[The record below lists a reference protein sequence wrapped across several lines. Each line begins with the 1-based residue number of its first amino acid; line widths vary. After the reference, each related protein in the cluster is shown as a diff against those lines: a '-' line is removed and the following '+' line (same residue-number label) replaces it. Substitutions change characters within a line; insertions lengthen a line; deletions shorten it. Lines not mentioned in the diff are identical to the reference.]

1 MTLSRILL
9 GVLVLASACT
19 SASQTSDDPTPTQ
32 ASPSPTLA
40 EGEPLPVA
48 RGEFARLACNNLPP
62 EQLHKVW
69 TGYHPGRGGE
79 LQFVPKFPNVLG
91 SWFPHSGPWPY
102 LQRVP
107 VFLYGPGHVAE
118 VGRVETPATVA
129 DLAPT
134 FGELLGFPFDAPDG
148 RVLREAV
155 AEDRQRPP
163 KLILTVVWDGGG
175 RNVLSAYPNRW
186 PVVQSLIPGGAWYE
200 EATVGSSP
208 SVTPAIHT
216 TIGTG
221 AFPRAHG
228 ILDLRFQVDGE
239 LVPPVTQGP
248 QWYLTPTLGDVYDAA
263 MGNEPLVGMIAT
275 EAALGMI
282 GHGSDWEGGDR
293 DIALAQRGG
302 VWSLKGPNEEIFE
315 FPGYA
320 DEAGDLEGA
329 VAELDAADGQRDDAW
344 MGEPMFDD
352 PDDLTHTPAYSVY
365 NTDVIAEVIRREG
378 FGADD
383 VPDLLYVNYKQIDK
397 VGHRWSFPSPFMEQV
412 VESHD
417 TAFGDL
423 VDLLDDQV
431 GEGEWVIALTADH
444 GATPQPDTTGAFVI
458 DNKRL
463 VDDLLAE
470 FDDDDGARVLQNL
483 RVTQGWFDE
492 DELEQN
498 GHTIEDVARWFM
510 AYTKGDNA
518 ADPSALTEEER
529 NETVFS
535 AAFPASILDGTLRC
549 IRDLTG

>member
-1 MTLSRILL
+1 M
-9 GVLVLASACT
+9 LAAACT
-19 SASQTSDDPTPTQ
+19 NAPGASDDPSPTQ
-32 ASPSPTLA
+32 ASPTPTQS
-40 EGEPLPVA
+40 GQLPVA

-62 EQLHKVW
+62 DQLHKVW
-69 TGYHPGRGGE
+69 AGYHPGRGGE
-79 LQFVPKFPNVLG
+79 LQFVPKSPNVLG

-107 VFLYGPGHVAE
+107 VFLYGPGHIGE
-118 VGRVETPATVA
+118 VGRIGRPVTVA

-134 FGELLGFPFDAPDG
+134 FGELVGFPFDAPDG
-148 RVLREAV
+148 DVLREAL
-155 AEDRQRPP
+155 AEGRDRPP

-175 RNVLSAYPNRW
+175 RNVLNAYPNRW
-186 PVVQSLIPGGAWYE
+186 PTVKRLIPEGAWYD

-228 ILDLRFQVDGE
+228 ILDLRFQVEGE

-263 MGNEPLVGMIAT
+263 MLNEPLVGMIAT

-302 VWSLKGPNEEIFE
+302 VWSLKGPNEEVFE
-315 FPGYA
+315 FPDYA
-320 DEAGDLEGA
+320 DEAGDLERA
-329 VAELDAADGQRDDAW
+329 VAELDAADGQRDNAW
-344 MGEPMFDD
+344 MGEAMFDD

-365 NTDVIAEVIRREG
+365 NTGVIAEVIRREG

-383 VPDLLYVNYKQIDK
+383 VADLLYVNYKQIDK

-417 TAFGDL
+417 SAFSDL
-423 VDLLDDQV
+423 VDLLDEEV

-463 VDDLLAE
+463 IDDLLAE
-470 FDDDDGARVLQNL
+470 FDDDDDVRILQNL

-510 AYTKGDNA
+510 EYTKGDNA
-518 ADPSALTEEER
+518 AEPSALSAEER
-529 NETVFS
+529 DETVFS
-535 AAFPASILDGTLRC
+535 AAFPGSILDGTLSC